1 MTLNEYLKNQNNY
14 GKNLHLGTKDGG
26 GFIFVGEIKENTVT
40 KVVKKLD
47 KRAKITARERLDSL
61 QSRLSST
68 RMPVHTD
75 PSEKAVAY
83 ESRVKKYKNRVDQF
97 ERYIEKWRDY
107 LKHFESFGKRE
118 IVDISA
124 SNCWYNTD
132 IVIVTGIETGDQELP
147 ALDGNDFSVDG
158 CINLLEAVYQ
168 LASEEYENA
177 YREVL
182 RTQNR
187 PGHRDAMI
195 HLNQASDFFRNNP
208 LVTFSGTDG
217 VNAMRTIESHVKS
230 DYKTRVML
238 RKLEAIDRAKA
249 KKKNRVSELIKDAIA
264 KRSESLKEIGE
275 KIGVAPS
282 TIGCYRNGKTPKAA
296 NKSLES
302 LCKYLGIW
310 DQVSA
315 YYGSRK

>member
-26 GFIFVGEIKENTVT
+26 GFIFVGQIGETTAT
-40 KVVKKLD
+40 KMIRGLN
-47 KRAKITARERLDSL
+47 KRAKLTARERLDSL
-61 QSRLSST
+61 QSSLAST
-68 RMPVHTD
+68 RRPVHTNPD
-75 PSEKAVAY
+75 EKIAAY
-83 ESRVKKYKNRVDQF
+83 ELRVKKYESRCDQF
-97 ERYIEKWRDY
+97 TRYIKKWRDY
-107 LKHFESFGKRE
+107 LKHFESFGTRE

-132 IVIVTGIETGDQELP
+132 IVIVEGIETGDQELP
-147 ALDGNDFSVDG
+147 ALDSNDLSVDG
-158 CINLLEAVYQ
+158 CINLLEAVFQ

-195 HLNQASDFFRNNP
+195 HLNQASDFYRNNP

-217 VNAMRTIESHVKS
+217 ANAMKTIESHVKS
-230 DYKTRVML
+230 DYKTRAML

-249 KKKNRVSELIKDAIA
+249 KKQNRVSELIKDSIE
-264 KRSESLKEIGE
+264 KRGESLKEIAE
-275 KIGVAPS
+275 KIGMAPS
-282 TIGCYRNGKTPKAA
+282 TIGCYRNGKTPKAP
-296 NKSLES
+296 NKSLEV
-302 LCKYLGIW
+302 LCKYLDIW

>member
-1 MTLNEYLKNQNNY
+1 MKLNEYLTNQKNY
-14 GKNLHLGTKDGG
+14 GKNLHLGTQDGG
-26 GFIFVGEIKENTVT
+26 GFIFVGGIDESTAT

-47 KRAKITARERLDSL
+47 KRARITARERLDSL
-61 QSRLSST
+61 QSSLSST
-68 RMPVHTD
+68 RRPVHTD
-75 PSEKAVAY
+75 PSEKASAY
-83 ESRVKKYKNRVDQF
+83 DLRVKKYNSRVDQF
-97 ERYIEKWRDY
+97 TRYIAKWRDY
-107 LKHFESFGKRE
+107 LKHFESFGARE
-118 IVDISA
+118 IISIST

-132 IVIVTGIETGDQELP
+132 IVIVDGIETGDQELP
-147 ALDGNDFSVDG
+147 ALDGNDFSIDG

-195 HLNQASDFFRNNP
+195 RLNQASDFFRNNP

-217 VNAMRTIESHVKS
+217 VNAMRTIESHVKN
-230 DYKTRVML
+230 DYKTRAML

-249 KKKNRVSELIKDAIA
+249 KKKNRVSELIRDAIA
-264 KRSESLKEIGE
+264 KKGETIKTIGE

-282 TIGCYRNGKTPKAA
+282 TIGCYRNGKTPKVP
-296 NKSLES
+296 NKSLQT
-302 LCKYLGIW
+302 LCKYLDIW

>member
-1 MTLNEYLKNQNNY
+1 MKLNEYLTDTNNH
-14 GKNLHLGTKDGG
+14 GKSIHLGTQDGG
-26 GFIFVGEIKENTVT
+26 GFIFVGTVGASTAT
-40 KVVKKLD
+40 KVVRDLNKQAKL
-47 KRAKITARERLDSL
+47 TARGRLDSL
-61 QSRLSST
+61 QSSLSST
-68 RMPVHTD
+68 RRPVHTNPD
-75 PSEKAVAY
+75 EKIATY
-83 ESRVKKYKNRVDQF
+83 ELRVKKYKDRVAQF
-97 ERYIEKWRDY
+97 EKYIEKWRDY
-107 LKHFESFGKRE
+107 LKHFESFGLRE

-132 IVIVTGIETGDQELP
+132 IVIVEGIETGDQELP
-147 ALDGNDFSVDG
+147 ALDSNDLSVDG

-187 PGHRDAMI
+187 AGHRDAVI

-217 VNAMRTIESHVKS
+217 ANAMRTIESHVKN

-249 KKKNRVSELIKDAIA
+249 KKQNRVSELIKETIA
-264 KRSESLKEIGE
+264 KRGEPLKEIGE
-275 KIGVAPS
+275 KTGIAPS
-282 TIGCYRNGKTPKAA
+282 TIGCYRNGKTPKVP
-296 NKSLES
+296 NKSLET
-302 LCKYLGIW
+302 LCKYLDIW
-310 DQVSA
+310 DKVSA